1 MGDPGGRDVKVCIST
16 HTVPS
21 FGEIPAGSLW
31 EDESPYVVEADCF
44 ADVDA
49 TPAPQYVRKPRQPKE
64 S

>member
-1 MGDPGGRDVKVCIST
+1 MKVCIST

-31 EDESPYVVEADCF
+31 DDESPFVVEADCF

-49 TPAPQYVRKPRQPKE
+49 APAEAPASQYVRKPRQPKE

>member
-1 MGDPGGRDVKVCIST
+1 MKVCIST

-31 EDESPYVVEADCF
+31 EDESPFVVEADCF